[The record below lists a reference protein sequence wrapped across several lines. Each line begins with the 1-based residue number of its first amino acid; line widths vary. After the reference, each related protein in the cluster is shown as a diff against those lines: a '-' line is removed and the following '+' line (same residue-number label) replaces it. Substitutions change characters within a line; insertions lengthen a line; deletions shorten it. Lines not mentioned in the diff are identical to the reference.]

1 MLLCNTRFPAA
12 RKLAL
17 LQRQPTST
25 LVGKARTNHVRV
37 TCVLPIFSDNVIL
50 SLPRRIEKGKD
61 VDELKREGSFFLDR
75 GKKYY

>member
-37 TCVLPIFSDNVIL
+37 TCVLPIFSDNVIFATEEE
-50 SLPRRIEKGKD
+50 RVGREEEDRKGKG
-61 VDELKREGSFFLDR
+61 R
-75 GKKYY
+75 